1 MPLRRVAAVRLSS
14 SGNGI
19 LAAVYNPLGWSRAA
33 PVRVPLDT
41 DKTCYWKVSGEDLI
55 LMVADL
61 G

>member
-41 DKTCYWKVSGEDLI
+41 DKTCYWKVSGEDF
-55 LMVADL
+55 D